1 MEQTC
6 DTMLVIGNGF
16 DLTFGLK
23 TSYTDFMK
31 WFNRNYSF
39 RSYLKEFLNAKLN
52 MQRWIDIENE
62 LIYYSKYL

>member
-39 RSYLKEFLNAKLN
+39 RSYFIKVEWTIYLHQQMMNHN
-52 MQRWIDIENE
+52 IYNE
-62 LIYYSKYL
+62 MA

>member
-39 RSYLKEFLNAKLN
+39 RSYLKEFLNAK
-52 MQRWIDIENE
+52 
-62 LIYYSKYL
+62 